1 MSPFSKLIAMI
12 ASTLALHSAYGSEC
26 SSYVGA
32 PPKILSFF
40 QVSSLLSRFSPKGE
54 FETTGQ
60 YEVRLNSALGSLPN
74 PLVIA
79 RELREA
85 DQLTYDAD
93 KGALTVSKSIFG
105 NAGFDVRSVFYHAK
119 VEEFTKGAG
128 SSNLQSVIFQTEKLT
143 GSYMGSNAFGK
154 NIRVQKSFETVF
166 VVYDRPDRQFIDS
179 LFSSQTGNRLGEIQ
193 MSPNEAKNF
202 KKTYRTALVLMPKR
216 PYLAKATYLS
226 FEPTIEVPEETR
238 TSATVIFADIT
249 CGLLMNAKGDVV
261 AAYESSTA
269 SPPSRTISRPTSVPN
284 DSYAIKVNAKIQ
296 PNLVFLTDSTASTV
310 YVRIKTNSDGTILE
324 TSIEKSSGNSDFDKA
339 VLDALTR
346 MGTMP
351 RNIDGKVPKDYVAT
365 VTMN

>member
-1 MSPFSKLIAMI
+1 
-12 ASTLALHSAYGSEC
+12 
-26 SSYVGA
+26 
-32 PPKILSFF
+32 
-40 QVSSLLSRFSPKGE
+40 
-54 FETTGQ
+54 
-60 YEVRLNSALGSLPN
+60 
-74 PLVIA
+74 
-79 RELREA
+79 
-85 DQLTYDAD
+85 
-93 KGALTVSKSIFG
+93 
-105 NAGFDVRSVFYHAK
+105 
-119 VEEFTKGAG
+119 
-128 SSNLQSVIFQTEKLT
+128 
-143 GSYMGSNAFGK
+143 
-154 NIRVQKSFETVF
+154 
-166 VVYDRPDRQFIDS
+166 
-179 LFSSQTGNRLGEIQ
+179 